1 MVQTKVG
8 AMTDSSEPTGVRGLQ
23 SESLHVQLTRMEGVL
38 NLVLERTVNLADRMG
53 KVEVRTGDLEAVT
66 QRLDLDADARDK
78 TAVALALA
86 LKDAEAERR
95 TKTETT
101 WSPFAK
107 TITGILAVAG
117 TASLVIQ
124 WLAMRP

>member
-1 MVQTKVG
+1 MS
-8 AMTDSSEPTGVRGLQ
+8 DEIRER
-23 SESLHVQLTRMEGVL
+23 ESVPVQLTRMEGVL
-38 NLVLERTVNLADRMG
+38 NLVLERTTNLTDRME
-53 KVEVRTGDLEAVT
+53 KVELRTNDLESTT
-66 QRLDLDADARDK
+66 QRLDLDATARDK

-107 TITGILAVAG
+107 VITVIIAAAAIAAVVIAYF
-117 TASLVIQ
+117 ASH
-124 WLAMRP
+124 P

>member
-1 MVQTKVG
+1 
-8 AMTDSSEPTGVRGLQ
+8 MTTLGPQ

-38 NLVLERTVNLADRMG
+38 NLVLERTTNLAVRMD
-53 KVEVRTGDLEAVT
+53 KVEERAADLEAVT

-95 TKTETT
+95 SKTENT

-107 TITGILAVAG
+107 VITVLVAVAG
-117 TASLVIQ
+117 IASVIISYV
-124 WLAMRP
+124 AARP

>member
-1 MVQTKVG
+1 MEVSTV
-8 AMTDSSEPTGVRGLQ
+8 TDSGPQ

-53 KVEVRTGDLEAVT
+53 KVEVRASDLEAVT

-95 TKTETT
+95 TKSESA

-107 TITGILAVAG
+107 VITVIIAAAGVAAVVIAYF
-117 TASLVIQ
+117 ASH
-124 WLAMRP
+124 P